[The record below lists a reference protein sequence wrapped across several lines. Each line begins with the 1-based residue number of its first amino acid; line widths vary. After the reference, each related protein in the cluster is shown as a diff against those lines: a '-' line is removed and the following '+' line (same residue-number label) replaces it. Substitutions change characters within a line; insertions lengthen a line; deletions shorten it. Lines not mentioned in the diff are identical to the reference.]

1 MVDTGKKY
9 VDTGVATQWGKKKG
23 KTTEN
28 IYGRYA
34 ELV

>member
-1 MVDTGKKY
+1 MVDIGKKY
-9 VDTGVATQWGKKKG
+9 GDTRAATEGKKG